1 MSTDAVKV
9 RSRGNKAI
17 RIIWILF
24 FSGVIAVILILL
36 MADWGWLGDMPSI
49 EQLQNPSASEA
60 SQIYADDGS
69 LMGKVFKT
77 DRVNVSY
84 DQISPNVIHALIAT
98 EDERFYKHNGI
109 DPRSFLRAV
118 FSLGGEGG
126 GSTIT
131 MQTAKN
137 LFTDYKRNIFIRSIQ
152 KIKESIIA
160 VKLERNFTKD
170 EIITLYLNTVPFG
183 DNVYGIRNAAKTFFQ
198 VEPSQLT
205 VAQAA
210 VLVGMLKA
218 STAYNPRINP
228 DRALMRRNVVI
239 GQMVKNGFVPPAE
252 AEKIKLT
259 PLVLNYHRLNE
270 ANGIAPYFR
279 MILIQQLN
287 ELCNTRLKKPDG
299 TPYDLYKDGLK
310 IYTTINP
317 QLQKYAEESV
327 AKHLSYM
334 QEVLDEQD
342 DIKSGSVWKGHERT
356 LDWAMRHSVRWQN
369 EKDAGLSDDEIVKTF
384 NVKTKMTVFA
394 WNKFRHKDTIM
405 TPMDS
410 IKYHKKLLQTGFM
423 AMDPITGEVKA
434 WVGGI
439 GFKMFKYDHVNINT
453 KRQVGSTIK
462 PLLYSLAIE
471 KSGFTPNTPVNDERQ
486 YFDGYGYVPAT
497 GASCTGRTMPMSEAL
512 AESRNCA
519 TAYIEK
525 QIDPKSNGGAVKFVD
540 FLKEC
545 GVTSKLEPYPSIVL
559 GSEEISLYEMMQAF
573 SMFPGKGFNVQP
585 MMITRIED
593 AHGTV
598 LYTNTPKRKEIV
610 SDITASSMVSMMQD
624 VINYGTGRRLN
635 NYDVRGDIAG
645 KTGTTN
651 DNADAWF
658 IGYTPQLLVGIWT
671 GCDDRFIH
679 IHSESE
685 GQGAAVAL
693 PIWAYFLNAAE
704 DDESTGINV
713 NQRFNNNYDQSQS
726 LIYDWA
732 NNKDS
737 ADSTQNILP
746 VIPKNAL
753 PQDIGPESD
762 SGDNNNDDQP
772 AVGGSVNTQK
782 QNQAK
787 NTPKTNQEP
796 SQQTAQP
803 EKKKGLLKKIFG
815 GGSKDKKQ
823 EAIPKTQNPNQQ
835 VKPLIE

>member
-1 MSTDAVKV
+1 MSKTSVTSAAP
-9 RSRGNKAI
+9 RRNKAV
-17 RIIWILF
+17 RILWAIFFGGIL
-24 FSGVIAVILILL
+24 AAMLILL
-36 MADWGWLGDMPSI
+36 MADWGWLGEMPSI
-49 EQLQNPSASEA
+49 EQLQNPNASEA

-69 LMGKVFKT
+69 LMRKVFQT
-77 DRVNVSY
+77 DRVNVSF
-84 DQISPNVIHALIAT
+84 DQISPNAIHALIAT
-98 EDERFYKHNGI
+98 EDERFYQHNGI
-109 DPRSFLRAV
+109 DPRSFLRAI
-118 FSLGGEGG
+118 FSLGSEGG

-137 LFTDYKRNIFIRSIQ
+137 LFTDYKRNIFVRSIQ
-152 KIKESIIA
+152 KVKESIIA
-160 VKLERNFTKD
+160 IKLERNFTKD

-210 VLVGMLKA
+210 VLIGMLKA
-218 STAYNPRINP
+218 STAYNPRIYP

-239 GQMVKNGFVPPAE
+239 GQMQRNGYVSAAD

-259 PLVLNYHRLNE
+259 PIVLNYHKLNE
-270 ANGIAPYFR
+270 ANGIAPYFT
-279 MILIQQLN
+279 MVLLQQLN
-287 ELCNTRLKKPDG
+287 NWCKTHTKPDG
-299 TPYDLYKDGLK
+299 TPYNLYTDGLK

-317 QLQKYAEESV
+317 KLQSYAEEAV

-334 QEVLDEQD
+334 QQVLDDQD
-342 DIKSGSVWKGHERT
+342 DVKSGSVWKNHQRT
-356 LDWAMRHSVRWQN
+356 LDWAMRHSVRWSN
-369 EKDAGLSDDEIVKTF
+369 AKDAGLSDDEIAKSF
-384 NVKTKMTVFA
+384 SVKTKMTVFA
-394 WNKFRHKDTIM
+394 WNKFRHKDTVM
-405 TPMDS
+405 TPLDS
-410 IKYHKKLLQTGFM
+410 IKYSRQFLQAGFM
-423 AMDPITGEVKA
+423 AMDPISGEVKA

-439 GFKMFKYDHVNINT
+439 GYKTYKYDHVNVNT

-462 PLLYSLAIE
+462 ALLYSLAIE
-471 KSGFTPNTPVNDERQ
+471 KSGFTPNTPVDDDRQ

-525 QIDPKSNGGAVKFVD
+525 QIDSKGNNAAVKFVD

-545 GVTSKLEPYPSIVL
+545 GITSKLEPYPSIVL

-573 SMFPGKGFNVQP
+573 SMFPGRGFNVLP

-593 AHGTV
+593 AHGNV
-598 LYTNTPKRKEIV
+598 LFTSTPKRKEVI

-635 NYDVRGDIAG
+635 NYDVQGDIAG

-658 IGYTPQLLVGIWT
+658 IGYTPQLLAGIWT

-693 PIWAYFLNAAE
+693 PIWAYFYNKASA
-704 DDESTGINV
+704 DPSTGINV
-713 NQRFNNNYDQSQS
+713 NQRFNNNYDAGQS

-732 NNKDS
+732 HNIKDS
-737 ADSTQNILP
+737 TDSLENILP
-746 VIPKNAL
+746 KVPGNVK

-762 SGDNNNDDQP
+762 TGDNSDGDQP
-772 AVGGSVNTQK
+772 AVGGNVIPKK
-782 QNQAK
+782 QNTPAV
-787 NTPKTNQEP
+787 TPKP
-796 SQQTAQP
+796 VTAPPPQP
-803 EKKKGLLKKIFG
+803 EKKKGFLKKIFG
-815 GGSKDKKQ
+815 GHKDKKDNGTTAAQ
-823 EAIPKTQNPNQQ
+823 SSHKLT
-835 VKPLIE
+835 PLIQ

>member
-1 MSTDAVKV
+1 MNKETVSNVNKP
-9 RSRGNKAI
+9 RRNKAV
-17 RIIWILF
+17 RILWTIFFGGIL
-24 FSGVIAVILILL
+24 AALLIFL
-36 MADWGWLGDMPSI
+36 MADWGWLGEMPSI
-49 EQLQNPSASEA
+49 EQLQNPNASEA

-69 LMGKVFKT
+69 LMRKVFQT
-77 DRVNVSY
+77 DRVNVSF
-84 DQISPNVIHALIAT
+84 DQISPNAIHALIAT
-98 EDERFYKHNGI
+98 EDERFYQHNGI
-109 DPRSFLRAV
+109 DPRSFLRAI
-118 FSLGGEGG
+118 FSLGSEGG

-137 LFTDYKRNIFIRSIQ
+137 LFTDYKRNIFVRSIQ

-160 VKLERNFTKD
+160 IKLERNFTKD

-210 VLVGMLKA
+210 VLIGMLKA
-218 STAYNPRINP
+218 STAYNPRIYP

-239 GQMVKNGFVPPAE
+239 GQMERNGYVSPAD

-259 PLVLNYHRLNE
+259 PIVLNYHKLNE
-270 ANGIAPYFR
+270 ANGIAPYFT
-279 MILIQQLN
+279 MVLLQQLN
-287 ELCNTRLKKPDG
+287 DWCKTHTKPDG
-299 TPYDLYKDGLK
+299 TPYNLYTDGLK

-317 QLQKYAEESV
+317 KLQSYAEEAV

-334 QEVLDEQD
+334 QQILDGQD
-342 DIKSGSVWKGHERT
+342 DVKSGSVWKGHQRT
-356 LDWAMRHSVRWQN
+356 LDWAIHHSVRWSN
-369 EKDAGLSDDEIVKTF
+369 AKDAGLSDDEILKSF

-394 WNKFRHKDTIM
+394 WNKFRHKDTTM
-405 TPMDS
+405 TPLDS
-410 IKYHKKLLQTGFM
+410 IKYSRQFLQAGFM
-423 AMDPITGEVKA
+423 AMDPISGEVKA

-439 GFKMFKYDHVNINT
+439 GYKMYKYDHVNVNT

-462 PLLYSLAIE
+462 ALLYSLAIE
-471 KSGFTPNTPVNDERQ
+471 KSGFTPNTPVDDDRQ

-525 QIDPKSNGGAVKFVD
+525 QIDPKGNNAAVKFID

-545 GVTSKLEPYPSIVL
+545 GITSKLEPYPSIVL

-573 SMFPGKGFNVQP
+573 SMFPGRGFNVLP

-593 AHGTV
+593 SHGNV
-598 LYTNTPKRKEIV
+598 LFTSTPKRKEVI

-635 NYDVRGDIAG
+635 NYDVQGDIAG

-658 IGYTPQLLVGIWT
+658 IGYTPQLLAGIWT

-693 PIWAYFLNAAE
+693 PIWAYFFNKASA
-704 DDESTGINV
+704 DPSTGINV
-713 NQRFNNNYDQSQS
+713 NQRFNNNYDAGQS

-732 NNKDS
+732 HNIKDS
-737 ADSTQNILP
+737 TDSLENILP
-746 VIPKNAL
+746 KVPGNIK

-762 SGDNNNDDQP
+762 TSDNSDGGQP
-772 AVGGSVNTQK
+772 AVGGNAIPQRQPATAPKSVPPPAN
-782 QNQAK
+782 
-787 NTPKTNQEP
+787 
-796 SQQTAQP
+796 QP
-803 EKKKGLLKKIFG
+803 EKKKGFLKKIFG
-815 GGSKDKKQ
+815 GHKDRKDKGATTLSSQKV
-823 EAIPKTQNPNQQ
+823 T
-835 VKPLIE
+835 PLIQ